1 MTTLTLEEARGV
13 LQAQPFSMMLGTV
26 LTRFDES
33 GITLELDVNA
43 QLLQQHGYVHGGV
56 LCYLADNAITFAGG
70 LTLGPDVLTS
80 GVALTYLRPAQGER
94 LIARARTQGSTSR
107 TAATQVEIH
116 VQNAE
121 GEYLCAVGSGTVT
134 ARTR

>member
-1 MTTLTLEEARGV
+1 MTELTLDDARGV

-26 LTRFDES
+26 LTRFDED
-33 GITLELDVNA
+33 GVTLELDVTP

-56 LCYLADNAITFAGG
+56 LCYLADNAVTFAGG

-80 GVALTYLRPAQGER
+80 GVALTYLRPAQGQR

-116 VQNAE
+116 AQNAE
-121 GEYLCAVGSGTVT
+121 GEYLCAVGSGTVA
-134 ARTR
+134 ARIR